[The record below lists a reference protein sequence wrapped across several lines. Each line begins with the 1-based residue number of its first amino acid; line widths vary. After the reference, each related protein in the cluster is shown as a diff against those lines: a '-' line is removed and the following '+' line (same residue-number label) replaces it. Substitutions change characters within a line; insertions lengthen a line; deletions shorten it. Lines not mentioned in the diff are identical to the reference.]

1 MVQPDTQQVAR
12 RETCQCVRARP
23 AVQQRCRCPEQTDPT
38 GLSRQRI
45 RRQVALTRS
54 LENPSLAISLASL
67 GDGGH
72 AGVVARDLTWDAVC
86 DAAKHLNLRAR
97 EQALEVVATRKR
109 SILFVTEGLWVGD
122 KWTDV
127 FEAVRRRPHVGR
139 GWRELQSV
147 QEASSRIGRFLR
159 ERPDLGAHAAVT
171 GTPDSGLEAFRT
183 AGSVTIV
190 SAETQQRVAV
200 PVEVVEPLDGMLGA
214 VHAAGEPGWF
224 SPEPVRDDL
233 RAILVR
239 AAASDRAAVEAALAE
254 VDYACSEGS
263 GVAVIPP
270 SS

>member
-1 MVQPDTQQVAR
+1 MCGRQTSCSA
-12 RETCQCVRARP
+12 
-23 AVQQRCRCPEQTDPT
+23 AVWVSEQTDPT
-38 GLSRQRI
+38 GLSRRRI
-45 RRQVALTRS
+45 RRQVAPTRR
-54 LENPSLAISLASL
+54 LENPSLAILLASL
-67 GDGGH
+67 GEGGQ
-72 AGVVARDLTWDAVC
+72 AGVVVRDLTWDAVC
-86 DAAKHLNLRAR
+86 DAAEHLNLSAT

-159 ERPDLGAHAAVT
+159 ERPDLGAPIAVR

-200 PVEVVEPLDGMLGA
+200 PVELVAPLDDVLSA
-214 VHAAGEPGWF
+214 VHSAGEPGWF
-224 SPEPVRDDL
+224 PPEPVRDDL
-233 RAILVR
+233 RSVLAR
-239 AAASDRAAVEAALAE
+239 AAKSDRATIEVALEE

-263 GVAVIPP
+263 GVAVVPP
-270 SS
+270 DP